1 MKPKT
6 ILAGA
11 VVVAAAVAV
20 AAILF
25 KLLIYGDDG
34 DIVATDEVRQEKSV
48 GEESGA
54 TALSANIVNR
64 RKARG
69 TNAVSRLKQRVR
81 RVRLSVPIEDPYT
94 PEERRLADDL
104 QSATDENDLDA
115 VRKEVEKI
123 KKLGSADLKSE
134 AMDALAFFGR
144 AALSDLMQF
153 VKDKDQ
159 EVVDAA
165 ADKIAFV
172 LDEMEEDD
180 NKFKTEVLSTI
191 LSFDGLCSEDAIET
205 FVGQLESIGSGD
217 ELLAV
222 QTLVDLIDS
231 GTVGENVKKRAKEA
245 YEFVTGEEYADFKK
259 AERWFAEKA
268 DELAAEKAEEEAGDA
283 ESAEDARADA
293 DAAVDEE

>member
-1 MKPKT
+1 MKK
-6 ILAGA
+6 IMIWL
-11 VVVAAAVAV
+11 AAAVVLGAAAV
-20 AAILF
+20 FCVRGSASRPSKAPETA
-25 KLLIYGDDG
+25 GDSG
-34 DIVATDEVRQEKSV
+34 QKAKVLDEAVLQKVKGKPSV
-48 GEESGA
+48 GKEVDADGK
-54 TALSANIVNR
+54 
-64 RKARG
+64 KADG
-69 TNAVSRLKQRVR
+69 KKKRVR
-81 RVRLSVPIEDPYT
+81 IKVEDTYT

-144 AALSDLMQF
+144 SALSDLMQF
-153 VKDKDQ
+153 VKDKDR
-159 EVVDAA
+159 EVIDVA

-172 LDEMEEDD
+172 LDEMEEED
-180 NKFKTEVLSTI
+180 NKFKTEVLSTL

>member
-1 MKPKT
+1 MKK
-6 ILAGA
+6 IMIWL
-11 VVVAAAVAV
+11 AAAVVLGAAAV
-20 AAILF
+20 FCVRGSASRPS
-25 KLLIYGDDG
+25 KSPETVGDSG
-34 DIVATDEVRQEKSV
+34 QKAKVLDEAVLQKVKGKPSV
-48 GEESGA
+48 GKEVDADGK
-54 TALSANIVNR
+54 
-64 RKARG
+64 KADG
-69 TNAVSRLKQRVR
+69 KKKRVR
-81 RVRLSVPIEDPYT
+81 IKVEDTYT

-115 VRKEVEKI
+115 VRREVEKI

-144 AALSDLMQF
+144 SALSDLMQF

-159 EVVDAA
+159 EVIDVA

-172 LDEMEEDD
+172 LDEMEEED
-180 NKFKTEVLSTI
+180 NKFKTEVLSTL

>member
-1 MKPKT
+1 MKK
-6 ILAGA
+6 IMIWL
-11 VVVAAAVAV
+11 AAAVVLGAAAV
-20 AAILF
+20 FCVRGSASRPSKAPETV
-25 KLLIYGDDG
+25 GDSG
-34 DIVATDEVRQEKSV
+34 QKAKVLDEAVLQKVKGKPSV
-48 GEESGA
+48 GREVDTDGK
-54 TALSANIVNR
+54 
-64 RKARG
+64 KADGKKKRIRIK
-69 TNAVSRLKQRVR
+69 V
-81 RVRLSVPIEDPYT
+81 EDTYT

-123 KKLGSADLKSE
+123 KKQGNADLKSE

-144 AALSDLMQF
+144 SALSDLMQF

-159 EVVDAA
+159 EVIDVA

-172 LDEMEEDD
+172 LDEMEEED
-180 NKFKTEVLSTI
+180 NKFKTEVLSTL

-283 ESAEDARADA
+283 ESAEDVRADA

>member
-144 AALSDLMQF
+144 SALSDLMQF

-159 EVVDAA
+159 EVIDVA

-172 LDEMEEDD
+172 LDEMEEED
-180 NKFKTEVLSTI
+180 NKFKTEVLSTL

-245 YEFVTGEEYADFKK
+245 YEFVTGEEYTDFKK